1 MSSTLSYNE
10 EAVPIEKLT
19 EDEEFKSLVPP
30 NNSKEDLEKSLK
42 EKSQIF
48 PLITDKNYVVIDGYT
63 RLDIMRKLGFTKIR
77 VLRYDF
83 DSQQERDKAYE
94 LIWMFNGVR
103 RQLDKNERLA
113 LFQKIA
119 DRIAKIQASKNK
131 TEESK
136 IDLHASQFLDTESKQ
151 IQNDEELLTLED
163 GTVISAKEYERI
175 LKELDKENKA
185 LTKSTKEK
193 FAILRINAPW
203 LLKYVTDQKYKVPL
217 DQAFRIYTR
226 VKDLGILDKLKDLA
240 PALRDPLIT
249 TREGR
254 RIILSD
260 EYRDLLE
267 KIISKQYTT
276 ERAIS
281 EVKQR
286 EALKRGEK
294 VKKSSKPRAK
304 EEDEDLD
311 ETEDEGEEVKTIN
324 REDSESDE
332 YPFVEEWQQAAKEEE
347 QAPQQNVKNE
357 VKIVEIG
364 ADSVIQQA
372 NIIRA
377 KMFETSLSKIKGK
390 LSDKEIQRL
399 MSVWENFT
407 NAFVAV
413 SNYFWFNA
421 VPILRRYMTQE
432 EIEELFYE
440 FVKSNMKFYSWDEI
454 HHGEIDYNIVLKKFN
469 EEFYGEK
476 GGEQ

>member
-1 MSSTLSYNE
+1 MTELTYTE
-10 EAVPIEKLT
+10 EVVPIEKLT
-19 EDEEFKSLVPP
+19 EDEEFKGLVPP

-63 RLDIMRKLGFTKIR
+63 RLDIMRKLGFKEVKI
-77 VLRYDF
+77 LRYDF
-83 DSQQERDKAYE
+83 DSQQERDRAYE

-131 TEESK
+131 TEETK
-136 IDLHASQFLDTESKQ
+136 IDSHVSQFLETESKQ
-151 IQNDEELLTLED
+151 IQKDEELLTLED

-217 DQAFRIYTR
+217 VQAFKIYTR
-226 VKDLGILDKLKDLA
+226 AKDLGILDKLKDLA

-254 RIILSD
+254 KIILND

-267 KIISKQYTT
+267 KIISKQYTS

-281 EVKQR
+281 EVKQK
-286 EALKRGEK
+286 EALKRGGK
-294 VKKSSKPRAK
+294 VKKSSKSNAK
-304 EEDEDLD
+304 EDKDLD
-311 ETEDEGEEVKTIN
+311 ETEDEGEEVKTID
-324 REDSESDE
+324 REHSESEE
-332 YPFVEEWQQAAKEEE
+332 YDFVGEWQKAEEE
-347 QAPQQNVKNE
+347 EKKQQPTPQLKTEDVEGQQIFRLESKPDQGQLESKKEMDLITELKTKGYAELPFEVAL
-357 VKIVEIG
+357 VKIEGKCYAINVEALHDLEQGVEKWKDLETFLNKYGIIIPG
-364 ADSVIQQA
+364 EAEGLYVIPW
-372 NIIRA
+372 
-377 KMFETSLSKIKGK
+377 K
-390 LSDKEIQRL
+390 LLGRC
-399 MSVWENFT
+399 
-407 NAFVAV
+407 
-413 SNYFWFNA
+413 
-421 VPILRRYMTQE
+421 
-432 EIEELFYE
+432 
-440 FVKSNMKFYSWDEI
+440 
-454 HHGEIDYNIVLKKFN
+454 N
-469 EEFYGEK
+469 EWK
-476 GGEQ
+476 

>member
-1 MSSTLSYNE
+1 MKIYKILEILKYTKRDFLIIGDIMNHGNTLSYSE
-10 EAVPIEKLT
+10 EIVPIEKLK
-19 EDEEFKSLVPP
+19 EDDEFKTLVPP
-30 NNSKEDLEKSLK
+30 NNSREDLEKSLR

-48 PLITDKNYVVIDGYT
+48 PLIADRNYVLIDGYT
-63 RLDIMRKLGFTKIR
+63 RLDIMKKLGFKEVKI
-77 VLRYDF
+77 LKYDF

-94 LIWMFNGVR
+94 LIWTFNGVR

-136 IDLHASQFLDTESKQ
+136 IDSHASQFLDIESKQ
-151 IQNDEELLTLED
+151 IQKDEELLTLED

-226 VKDLGILDKLKDLA
+226 AKDLGILDKLKDLA

-254 RIILSD
+254 KIILND

-286 EALKRGEK
+286 EALKRGGK
-294 VKKSSKPRAK
+294 AKKSSKPRAK
-304 EEDEDLD
+304 DEDLEEEDKGEEIETTDREEAESDD
-311 ETEDEGEEVKTIN
+311 EYDFVGEWQRAKEGEETEQKLTPQFNVSVNSSTRQVTLEVAN
-324 REDSESDE
+324 
-332 YPFVEEWQQAAKEEE
+332 VLEELSRKGFAKLDFGT
-347 QAPQQNVKNE
+347 E
-357 VKIVEIG
+357 VVIAKISGKYYAILLEALKSLERG
-364 ADSVIQQA
+364 SKQYKDLAD
-372 NIIRA
+372 
-377 KMFETSLSKIKGK
+377 FL
-390 LSDKEIQRL
+390 
-399 MSVWENFT
+399 
-407 NAFVAV
+407 V
-413 SNYFWFNA
+413 SNNLA
-421 VPILRRYMTQE
+421 VYDAE
-432 EIEELFYE
+432 EDNYII
-440 FVKSNMKFYSWDEI
+440 SWRSL
-454 HHGEIDYNIVLKKFN
+454 NCS
-469 EEFYGEK
+469 
-476 GGEQ
+476 